1 MPLCLHGLWGLRLRW
16 WWRRVQILTHT
27 REKQQF
33 VKKKNARLAGEV
45 AAFDAQLGSQR
56 DALSK
61 VRAPCCFFPPRS
73 VEIDGLHTSLP

>member
-1 MPLCLHGLWGLRLRW
+1 M
-16 WWRRVQILTHT
+16 QILTHT

-61 VRAPCCFFPPRS
+61 VRAPLFFFPRS
-73 VEIDGLHTSLP
+73 VAIDGLHTSLP